1 MSELLDNETTF
12 QTQNIATRN
21 FAYPLKMSFKIG
33 TLANDFVMKDA
44 NGSTVNYVR
53 QKMFKF
59 IDEIQVFSN
68 ESKSELCYTIKA
80 NKWIDFSASYLFTDA
95 SGNKLGRVARKGM
108 ASIWKARYEI
118 FDEND
123 NYLFLVQEDN
133 GWTKVFDA
141 IMGELPI
148 ISLFTGLMF
157 NPSYSVKKEDGTVV
171 FKLKKDKSMFGR
183 HFSVEKVGEMANDEE
198 QTTILSLMMM
208 LLLERRRG

>member
-12 QTQNIATRN
+12 QTTNIASRN
-21 FAYPLKMSFKIG
+21 FAYPLKLTFKVG

-59 IDEIQVFSN
+59 VDEIQVFSN

-80 NKWIDFSASYLFTDA
+80 NKWIDFSASYIFSDA
-95 SGNKLGRVARKGM
+95 NGNKLGRVARKGM
-108 ASIWKARYEI
+108 ASIWKARYEVY
-118 FDEND
+118 DEND
-123 NYLFLVQEDN
+123 NYLFLIQEDN

-141 IMGELPI
+141 LMGELPI
-148 ISLFTGLMF
+148 VSMFTGYMF
-157 NPSYSVKKEDGTVV
+157 NPKYTAKKEDGTEV
-171 FKLKKDKSMFGR
+171 FKLKKDKSFFGR
-183 HFSVEKVGEMANDEE
+183 HFTVEKVADLANDEE
-198 QTTILSLMMM
+198 QTTILAFMMM